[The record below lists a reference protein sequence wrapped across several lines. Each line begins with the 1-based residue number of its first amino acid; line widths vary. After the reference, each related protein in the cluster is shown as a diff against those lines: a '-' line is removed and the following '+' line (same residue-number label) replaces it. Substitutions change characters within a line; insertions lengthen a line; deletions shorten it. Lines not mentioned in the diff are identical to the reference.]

1 MKRLVI
7 CAGIGLATIG
17 AWSALNGSMTE
28 WFSQSELPKELLT
41 ELTRRDTLRVTA
53 NERGTIDSVKNSVLT
68 SNVAGT
74 TTILK
79 IVREGTHVKEGDI
92 VVELDA
98 SVLTEK
104 VTSQRIKVTQA
115 NAALEQ
121 AKKQLEIQEQQN
133 LSDIAAAELK
143 LKLAKLDLEKFLK
156 GDFEQQ
162 KNELAGQVK
171 LAEQNLARAVDSRDI
186 VKRLAKK
193 GYKTQADLEVEEI
206 NVKKSEIDVSVSREK
221 LSLLELYTYTRTLEE
236 LEANS
241 REFAR
246 ELERV
251 KLKAQAAL
259 AQAKADL
266 EARELTASVE
276 NAELDRLNTQ
286 VASCVMRAPQDG
298 QVVYANPRE
307 SRSDQPMI
315 EEGTQVRERQAIIN
329 LPDLSAMKVV
339 TRVHES
345 RISLIRPGL
354 GAWVTVDAY
363 PDKRLRAVVEAVGSV
378 PSATSFWNRDIKEY
392 EVVVKI
398 DEPSENLTNLRPG
411 LTAGVEV
418 LVEERPDSLIVP
430 VQSVITIGTHHFA
443 FVATGNRVASREL
456 KIGLSNDR
464 MVQIVEGVVEGD
476 RVVMNPKTHFST
488 EIADLT
494 SKFGQEKL
502 PEPVLARKT
511 EAPGATKDGAKPE
524 VAGPGGKPAGPGT
537 PEAQPGQR
545 RGGPGGDPV
554 AFFKRMDK
562 NSDSNLSE
570 DEFPEALKTNFST
583 WDANGDGVVS
593 LDEFQTARKARPA
606 GETAIG
612 GGGGAG
618 G

>member
-1 MKRLVI
+1 ML
-7 CAGIGLATIG
+7 
-17 AWSALNGSMTE
+17 SS
-28 WFSQSELPKELLT
+28 S
-41 ELTRRDTLRVTA
+41 
-53 NERGTIDSVKNSVLT
+53 
-68 SNVAGT
+68 VAGT

-121 AKKQLEIQEQQN
+121 AEKQLEIQQQQN
-133 LSDIAAAELK
+133 LSDIAAADLK

-206 NVKKSEIDVSVSREK
+206 NVKKSEIDVSVAREK

-236 LEANS
+236 LEANA
-241 REFAR
+241 REFER

-298 QVVYANPRE
+298 QVVYANPRD

-329 LPDLSAMKVV
+329 LPDLSSMKVV

-345 RISLIRPGL
+345 RISMIRPGL

-363 PDKRLRAVVEAVGSV
+363 PDRRLRAVVEAVGSV

-398 DEPSENLTNLRPG
+398 DEPSENVTNLRPG

-418 LVEERPDSLIVP
+418 LVEERPDVLIVP
-430 VQSVITIGTHHFA
+430 VQSVITVGTHHFT
-443 FVATGNRVASREL
+443 FVASGSRVASREI

-464 MVQIVEGVVEGD
+464 MVEIVDGVTEGD

-511 EAPGATKDGAKPE
+511 EPSGAGKDGAKPE
-524 VAGPGGKPAGPGT
+524 VAGPAGKPAGPGAA
-537 PEAQPGQR
+537 EGQPGQR

-554 AFFKRMDK
+554 AFFKRLDK
-562 NSDSNLSE
+562 NTDNNLSE
-570 DEFPEALKTNFST
+570 DEFPDQLKSNFST

>member
-1 MKRLVI
+1 M
-7 CAGIGLATIG
+7 
-17 AWSALNGSMTE
+17 
-28 WFSQSELPKELLT
+28 
-41 ELTRRDTLRVTA
+41 TA

-121 AKKQLEIQEQQN
+121 AKKQLEIQQQQN
-133 LSDIAAAELK
+133 LSDIAAADLK

-171 LAEQNLARAVDSRDI
+171 LAEQNLARAIDSRDI

-206 NVKKSEIDVSVSREK
+206 NVKKTEIDVSVAREK

-236 LEANS
+236 LEANA
-241 REFAR
+241 REFER

-315 EEGTQVRERQAIIN
+315 EEGTQIRERQAIIN
-329 LPDLSAMKVV
+329 LPDLSSMKVV

-345 RISLIRPGL
+345 RISLMRPGL

-398 DEPSENLTNLRPG
+398 DEPSENVTNLRPG

-418 LVEERPDSLIVP
+418 LVEERPDVLIVP
-430 VQSVITIGTHHFA
+430 VQSVITVGTHHFA
-443 FVATGNRVASREL
+443 FVANGGRVASREL

-464 MVQIVEGVVEGD
+464 MVEIVDGVAEGD

-502 PEPVLARKT
+502 PEPQLARRT
-511 EAPGATKDGAKPE
+511 EAPGAAKGDAKPGAAE
-524 VAGPGGKPAGPGT
+524 TAGKPAGPGT
-537 PEAQPGQR
+537 AEGQPGQR
-545 RGGPGGDPV
+545 RGGPGGDPI
-554 AFFKRMDK
+554 AFFKRLDK
-562 NSDSNLSE
+562 NTDNNLSE
-570 DEFPEALKTNFST
+570 DEFPDPLKSNFST

-606 GETAIG
+606 GETAVG